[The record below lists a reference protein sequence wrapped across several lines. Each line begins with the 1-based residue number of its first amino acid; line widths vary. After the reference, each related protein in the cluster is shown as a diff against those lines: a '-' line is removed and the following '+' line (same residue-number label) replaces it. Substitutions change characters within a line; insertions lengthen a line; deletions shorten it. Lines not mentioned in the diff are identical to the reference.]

1 MTADTSFPW
10 EVTPEQVQAQQNPY
24 VIVDVRE
31 DWERTLA
38 SLPHVFPCP
47 LATLLSQ
54 EETLKKRAQTHTLYV
69 LCHHGVR
76 SLRVTRFLRER
87 GFTSAQSMAGGI
99 EAWALEIDAGTP
111 RY

>member
-1 MTADTSFPW
+1 MTVDTLLPW

-38 SLPHVFPCP
+38 SLPHVLPCP

-54 EETLKKRAQTHTLYV
+54 EETLRTLAQTHTLYI

-76 SLRVTRFLRER
+76 SLQAVSLLRQR
-87 GFTSAQSMAGGI
+87 GLPQTASIKGGI
-99 EAWALEIDAGTP
+99 DAWALTFGGVT

>member
-1 MTADTSFPW
+1 MTPDTSFPW
-10 EVTPEQVQAQQNPY
+10 EVTPEQVEAQQNPY

-47 LATLLSQ
+47 LAMLLSQ
-54 EETLKKRAQTHTLYV
+54 EETLKTRAQTHTLYV

-76 SLRVTRFLRER
+76 SLQAVSLLRQR
-87 GFTSAQSMAGGI
+87 GLPQVASIKGGI
-99 EAWALEIDAGTP
+99 DAWALTFGGVG